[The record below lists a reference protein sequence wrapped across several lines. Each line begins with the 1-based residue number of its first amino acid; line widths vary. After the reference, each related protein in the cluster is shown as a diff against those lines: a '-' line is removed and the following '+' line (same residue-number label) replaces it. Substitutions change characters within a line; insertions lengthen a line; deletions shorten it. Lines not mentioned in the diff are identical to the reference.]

1 MKNILLLATLLI
13 ASPAAAQQT
22 DPAFLNRAIAVLQAQ
37 RNAAMDSVAAE
48 KARADGLAEDLA
60 KAQARIRELE
70 KPAAP
75 EAKAPPPNNDGR

>member
-1 MKNILLLATLLI
+1 MKKAILLSLALI
-13 ASPAAAQQT
+13 STPALAQQT

-48 KARADGLAEDLA
+48 KARADGLAEDLT

-75 EAKAPPPNNDGR
+75 EAKAPPPNSDGH